1 MIILPDDLNFSK
13 PYGAVPHNNPST
25 TLQNGQ
31 FKWYDEACNSRRQLA
46 CEDLPVPNINFVR
59 NQNPNVNIP

>member
-1 MIILPDDLNFSK
+1 MGTATPSKIILVD
-13 PYGAVPHNNPST
+13 NPKRYNDRPPQ
-25 TLQNGQ
+25 LQNGQ

>member
-1 MIILPDDLNFSK
+1 M
-13 PYGAVPHNNPST
+13 
-25 TLQNGQ
+25 QNGQ